1 MPFRVFRKPD
11 DLSFAR
17 LISFLRSF
25 IIYPSIPIIGMCSN
39 CSTWSIIS
47 PIWNFE
53 MGNISK
59 RQQFLF
65 YATRTWF
72 FVPPRLPPNF
82 VVSYNL
88 ASIRTF
94 TLGGISS
101 PTRGKISI
109 SVEGNYVGLS
119 SCSRVEPKKRIIGSS
134 GGGSEEVPRQDGRAR
149 RGRIILLAWLLVV
162 HARVRHSSR

>member
-17 LISFLRSF
+17 LISFPRSF

-53 MGNISK
+53 MENISK

-72 FVPPRLPPNF
+72 FVPLRLPPNF

-94 TLGGISS
+94 GISS

-134 GGGSEEVPRQDGRAR
+134 GSEEVSRQDGRAR

-162 HARVRHSSR
+162 HAHVRHSSR

>member
-17 LISFLRSF
+17 LISFPRSF
-25 IIYPSIPIIGMCSN
+25 IIYPSIPIIGICSN

-53 MGNISK
+53 MENISK
-59 RQQFLF
+59 RHQFLF

-72 FVPPRLPPNF
+72 FVHPTSSSLTTSLRYELSRF
-82 VVSYNL
+82 
-88 ASIRTF
+88 
-94 TLGGISS
+94 GISS

-134 GGGSEEVPRQDGRAR
+134 GSEEVPRQDGRAR

>member
-17 LISFLRSF
+17 LISFPRSF

-53 MGNISK
+53 MENISK

-65 YATRTWF
+65 YATWF
-72 FVPPRLPPNF
+72 FVPLRLPPNF

-94 TLGGISS
+94 GISS

-119 SCSRVEPKKRIIGSS
+119 SCSRVEPKKKIIGSS
-134 GGGSEEVPRQDGRAR
+134 GSEEVPRQDGRAR

>member
-17 LISFLRSF
+17 LISFPRSF

-53 MGNISK
+53 MENISK

-65 YATRTWF
+65 YATWF
-72 FVPPRLPPNF
+72 FVPLRLPPNF
-82 VVSYNL
+82 VVSYSL
-88 ASIRTF
+88 RYELSRF
-94 TLGGISS
+94 GISS

-119 SCSRVEPKKRIIGSS
+119 SCSRVEKKKKRIIGSS
-134 GGGSEEVPRQDGRAR
+134 GSEEVSRQDGRAR